1 MEWPLFSSQKSSTYL
16 GNVQVAPEC
25 SRLCVQH
32 NDKFLQRQDYW
43 RDTAPA
49 AIDRT
54 AVAKV
59 DAHGVLLKSGD
70 HHLGCIEHCKCW
82 DKLSLTSRISEA
94 STEGHLWLGGMLHNV
109 AHPSQRKTTSTRKQ
123 ESCFFSSTLVKDGE
137 LPVERCHH
145 CRHLG
150 GGNAAT
156 HCSHGLVI
164 QIKSLSPA
172 RNTAGNTT
180 ETTGNPVEANQQW
193 FQQILWQI
201 GRLVG
206 FQHVFKTVDLKPP
219 IISNYIISWSYYYR
233 L

>member
-59 DAHGVLLKSGD
+59 DAHGVLLKSCD
-70 HHLGCIEHCKCW
+70 HHLGCIKHWKCW
-82 DKLSLTSRISEA
+82 DKLSLTRQISEA

-123 ESCFFSSTLVKDGE
+123 ESCFFFRQLLWRTVNFLLKGVIIADTLEEATWQRIAAMVWWFRSS
-137 LPVERCHH
+137 R
-145 CRHLG
+145 
-150 GGNAAT
+150 
-156 HCSHGLVI
+156 
-164 QIKSLSPA
+164 
-172 RNTAGNTT
+172 
-180 ETTGNPVEANQQW
+180 
-193 FQQILWQI
+193 
-201 GRLVG
+201 
-206 FQHVFKTVDLKPP
+206 
-219 IISNYIISWSYYYR
+219 
-233 L
+233 